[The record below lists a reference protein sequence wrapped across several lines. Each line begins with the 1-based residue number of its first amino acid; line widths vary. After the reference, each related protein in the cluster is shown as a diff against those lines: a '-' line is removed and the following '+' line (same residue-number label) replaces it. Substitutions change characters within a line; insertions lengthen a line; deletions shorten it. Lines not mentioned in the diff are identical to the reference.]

1 MSTYFVEF
9 DGNDYSAQEFYTPD
23 NYKQLIEWVTMDLEE
38 CGGGHA
44 DIYNEDGY
52 FVEDVEV

>member
-1 MSTYFVEF
+1 MNTYFVEF
-9 DGNDYSAQEFYTPD
+9 DGNDYSTEETYSTN
-23 NYKQLIEWVTMDLEE
+23 NYKELINWVTANLKE

-44 DIYNEDGY
+44 DIYDEDGG

>member
-1 MSTYFVEF
+1 MKTYFVEV
-9 DGNDYSAQEFYTPD
+9 DGNDYCTQEFYTV
-23 NYKQLIEWVTMDLEE
+23 NNREELIEWVTMDLEE

-44 DIYNEDGY
+44 DIYDENDN

>member
-1 MSTYFVEF
+1 MNTYFVEF
-9 DGNDYSAQEFYTPD
+9 DGNDYSAQEFYTTD

-44 DIYNEDGY
+44 DIYDEDGD

>member
-1 MSTYFVEF
+1 MNTYFVEF
-9 DGNDYSAQEFYTPD
+9 DGNDYSAQEFYTTD

-38 CGGGHA
+38 CSGGYA
-44 DIYNEDGY
+44 DIYDEDGD